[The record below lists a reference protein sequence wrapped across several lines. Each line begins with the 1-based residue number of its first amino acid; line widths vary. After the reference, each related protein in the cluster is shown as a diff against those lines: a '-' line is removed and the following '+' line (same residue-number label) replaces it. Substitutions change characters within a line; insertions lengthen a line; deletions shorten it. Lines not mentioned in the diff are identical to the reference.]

1 VELQREVLAY
11 DKPIALVHGDTHYF
25 RDDEPLP
32 GLRRVEV
39 FGWPQ
44 IRWIKARIGPA
55 GTPRFQVE
63 AMPP

>member
-1 VELQREVLAY
+1 MAIRTTF
-11 DKPIALVHGDTHYF
+11 K
-25 RDDEPLP
+25 DDEPLP

-44 IRWIKARIGPA
+44 IRWVKARIGPA

-63 AMPP
+63 AIPP

>member
-1 VELQREVLAY
+1 MPGKVL
-11 DKPIALVHGDTHYF
+11 LVHGDTHKYK
-25 RDDEPLP
+25 DDEPLP

-44 IRWIKARIGPA
+44 IRWVRARVEPA
-55 GTPRFQVE
+55 GARLFKVE